1 MRTLDPAAQMSVLVR
16 GGLVTDDGEA
26 DDLPVLDAEVV
37 GHDQFVREVGLVV
50 GAVVAGADDRLAV
63 VVDDLLHVHRDVVSN
78 HFLGDPRADRA
89 DAVDLAG
96 GFVYVGVVGKG
107 GGGSVDI
114 ERVDRCEVLGDW
126 ACELGGH
133 DPCSSLLMTC
143 RAQRGPSRTRRVKG
157 ESPACPSCS
166 GRVDTPEMESR
177 VSIGA
182 FAAASHLS
190 VKTLRHYHEVGL
202 LEPGAAAPTPAH

>member
-1 MRTLDPAAQMSVLVR
+1 SSGFTGSDVVDSKRLMCGTRRLVQCSGMSPEQTAQVRRPALPRAFGFVSSGGMRTLDPAAQMSVLVR

-37 GHDQFVREVGLVV
+37 GHDQFVWEVGLVV

-78 HFLGDPRADRA
+78 HFLGDPRADRV
-89 DAVDLAG
+89 DAVDLAAS
-96 GFVYVGVVGKG
+96 VVDVGVVGKG
-107 GGGSVDI
+107 GGGSVDV

-157 ESPACPSCS
+157 ESRA
-166 GRVDTPEMESR
+166 
-177 VSIGA
+177 
-182 FAAASHLS
+182 
-190 VKTLRHYHEVGL
+190 
-202 LEPGAAAPTPAH
+202 